1 MNEQHTKKHGYCNSF
16 ISFYYVSDLGNS
28 GSKWLNKNLI
38 PFQFL
43 EFMSSF
49 CSHVSDYLKAQLLYL
64 PVPEIGYTGTLLNFL
79 CTIYTLGR
87 WGYWIHDILKSILN
101 NAQKLWNFPAKMS
114 GRLWLKFKP
123 IQRWSDLSIS
133 QNWLSWAGIALLWP
147 YIWETSKGIILSPHQ
162 KVILK
167 TKYIL
172 LISRQK
178 KFSLGLV

>member
-87 WGYWIHDILKSILN
+87 WGY
-101 NAQKLWNFPAKMS
+101 
-114 GRLWLKFKP
+114 
-123 IQRWSDLSIS
+123 
-133 QNWLSWAGIALLWP
+133 
-147 YIWETSKGIILSPHQ
+147 
-162 KVILK
+162 
-167 TKYIL
+167 
-172 LISRQK
+172 
-178 KFSLGLV
+178 